1 MSEKLSRKE
10 LKRLKKEE
18 KQQAKIEKKELKEEH
33 KKVKKVASD
42 LLPFLNIADDGSIQ
56 TKYGYMEI
64 YQIDTKDLNS
74 LTSDEVNIHINE
86 HTTFL
91 RGYSDDI
98 KIICMSYPVNTEVQ
112 QKHLSNKIQNTDN
125 LIYIKFLNKKL
136 ERLKLLEKLR
146 TNKEFYFVL
155 YFENERDKREKEI
168 YIQRRANRA
177 MGIEPIDIDKKVK
190 ILYKL
195 NNQNSKI

>member
-1 MSEKLSRKE
+1 MGEKLSRKE

-18 KQQAKIEKKELKEEH
+18 KQQAKIEKKVLKEEH

-64 YQIDTKDLNS
+64 YQIATKDLNS
-74 LTSDEVNIHINE
+74 LTSDETNMHISE
-86 HTTFL
+86 LTTFL

-112 QKHLSNKIQNTDN
+112 QTHLSNKIQNTDN
-125 LIYIKFLNKKL
+125 DIYIKFLNKKL

-146 TNKEFYFVL
+146 TNKEFYLVL
-155 YFENERDKREKEI
+155 YFKNERDKREKEI
-168 YIQRRANRA
+168 YIQRKANRA
-177 MGIEPIDIDKKVK
+177 MGIEPIDINKKVK

>member
-1 MSEKLSRKE
+1 MGEKLSRKE

-64 YQIDTKDLNS
+64 YQIATKDLNS
-74 LTSDEVNIHINE
+74 LTSDETNMHISE
-86 HTTFL
+86 LTTFL

-112 QKHLSNKIQNTDN
+112 QTHLSNKIQNTDN
-125 LIYIKFLNKKL
+125 DIYIKFLNKKL

-146 TNKEFYFVL
+146 TNKEFYLVL
-155 YFENERDKREKEI
+155 YFKNERDKREKEI
-168 YIQRRANRA
+168 YIQRKANRA
-177 MGIEPIDIDKKVK
+177 MGIEPIDINKKVK

>member
-10 LKRLKKEE
+10 LKILKKEE

-64 YQIDTKDLNS
+64 YQIATKDLNS
-74 LTSDEVNIHINE
+74 LTSDETNMHISE
-86 HTTFL
+86 LTTFL

-112 QKHLSNKIQNTDN
+112 QTHLSNKIQNTDN
-125 LIYIKFLNKKL
+125 DIYIKFLNKKL

-146 TNKEFYFVL
+146 TNKEFYLVL
-155 YFENERDKREKEI
+155 YFKNERDKREKEI
-168 YIQRRANRA
+168 YIQRKANRA
-177 MGIEPIDIDKKVK
+177 MGIEPIDINKKVK

>member
-1 MSEKLSRKE
+1 MSEKLSKKE
-10 LKRLKKEE
+10 LKILKKEE

-64 YQIDTKDLNS
+64 YQIATKDLNS
-74 LTSDEVNIHINE
+74 LTSDETNMHISE
-86 HTTFL
+86 LTTFL

-112 QKHLSNKIQNTDN
+112 QTHLSNKIQNTDN
-125 LIYIKFLNKKL
+125 DIYIKFLNKKL

-146 TNKEFYFVL
+146 TNKEFYLVL
-155 YFENERDKREKEI
+155 YFKNERDKREKEI
-168 YIQRRANRA
+168 YIQRKGNRA
-177 MGIEPIDIDKKVK
+177 MGIEPIDINKKVK

>member
-1 MSEKLSRKE
+1 MGKLTKKE
-10 LKRLKKEE
+10 LKKLKKEE
-18 KQQAKIEKKELKEEH
+18 KQKIKIEKKELKEEH
-33 KKVKKVASD
+33 KKVKRVASD

-56 TKYGYMEI
+56 TKHGYMEI
-64 YQIDTKDLNS
+64 YQIATKDLNS
-74 LTSDEVNIHINE
+74 LTMDEVNIHIYE
-86 HTTFL
+86 LTTFL

-112 QKHLSNKIQNTDN
+112 QNHLLNKIQNTDN
-125 LIYIKFLNKKL
+125 KIYIKFLNKKL
-136 ERLKLLEKLR
+136 EQLKLLEKLR
-146 TNKEFYFVL
+146 TNKEFYLVL
-155 YFENERDKREKEI
+155 YFKNERDKREKDI
-168 YIQRRANRA
+168 YIQRKANRA

>member
-10 LKRLKKEE
+10 LKILKKEE

-64 YQIDTKDLNS
+64 YQIATKDLNS
-74 LTSDEVNIHINE
+74 LTSDETNMHISE
-86 HTTFL
+86 LTTFL

-112 QKHLSNKIQNTDN
+112 QTHLSNKIQNTDN
-125 LIYIKFLNKKL
+125 DIYIKFLNKKL

-146 TNKEFYFVL
+146 TNKEFYLVL
-155 YFENERDKREKEI
+155 YFKNERDKREKEI
-168 YIQRRANRA
+168 YIQRKANRA
-177 MGIEPIDIDKKVK
+177 MGIEPIDINKKK
-190 ILYKL
+190 KKLYKL

>member
-1 MSEKLSRKE
+1 MGEKLSRKE

-64 YQIDTKDLNS
+64 YQIATKDLNS
-74 LTSDEVNIHINE
+74 LTSDETNMHISE
-86 HTTFL
+86 LTTFL

-112 QKHLSNKIQNTDN
+112 QTHLSNKIQNTDN
-125 LIYIKFLNKKL
+125 DIYIKFLNKKL

-146 TNKEFYFVL
+146 TNKEFYLVL

>member
-64 YQIDTKDLNS
+64 YQIATKDLNS
-74 LTSDEVNIHINE
+74 LTSDETNMHISE
-86 HTTFL
+86 LTTFL
-91 RGYSDDI
+91 RGYSDDV

-125 LIYIKFLNKKL
+125 DIYIKFLNKKL

-146 TNKEFYFVL
+146 TNKEFYLVL

-168 YIQRRANRA
+168 YIQRRANRT

>member
-1 MSEKLSRKE
+1 MGEKFSRKE

-64 YQIDTKDLNS
+64 YQIATKDLNS
-74 LTSDEVNIHINE
+74 LTSDETNMHISE
-86 HTTFL
+86 LTTFL

-112 QKHLSNKIQNTDN
+112 QTHLSNKIQNTDN
-125 LIYIKFLNKKL
+125 DIYIKFLNKKL

-146 TNKEFYFVL
+146 TNKEFYLVL
-155 YFENERDKREKEI
+155 YFKNERDKREKEI
-168 YIQRRANRA
+168 YIQRKANRA
-177 MGIEPIDIDKKVK
+177 MGIEPIDINKKVK

>member
-10 LKRLKKEE
+10 LKILKKEE

-64 YQIDTKDLNS
+64 YQIATKDLNS
-74 LTSDEVNIHINE
+74 LTNDETNMHISE
-86 HTTFL
+86 LTTFL

-112 QKHLSNKIQNTDN
+112 QTHLSNKIQNTDN
-125 LIYIKFLNKKL
+125 DIYIKFLNKKL

-146 TNKEFYFVL
+146 TNKEFYLVL
-155 YFENERDKREKEI
+155 YFKNERDKREKEI
-168 YIQRRANRA
+168 YIQRKANRA
-177 MGIEPIDIDKKVK
+177 MGIEPIDINKKVK

>member
-64 YQIDTKDLNS
+64 YQIATKDLNS
-74 LTSDEVNIHINE
+74 LTSDETNMHISE
-86 HTTFL
+86 LTIFL

-112 QKHLSNKIQNTDN
+112 QTHLSNKIQNTDN
-125 LIYIKFLNKKL
+125 DIYIKFLNKKL

-146 TNKEFYFVL
+146 TNKEFYLVL
-155 YFENERDKREKEI
+155 YFKNERDKREKEI
-168 YIQRRANRA
+168 YIQRKANRA
-177 MGIEPIDIDKKVK
+177 MGIEPIDINKKVK

>member
-1 MSEKLSRKE
+1 MSEKLSKKE
-10 LKRLKKEE
+10 LKKLKKEE

-64 YQIDTKDLNS
+64 YQICTKDLNS
-74 LTSDEVNIHINE
+74 LTVDEVNMHIGE
-86 HTTFL
+86 LTTFL

-125 LIYIKFLNKKL
+125 EIYIKFLNKKL

-146 TNKEFYFVL
+146 TNKEFYLVL
-155 YFENERDKREKEI
+155 YFKNERDKREKEI
-168 YIQRRANRA
+168 YIQRKANRA

>member
-1 MSEKLSRKE
+1 MGEKLSRKE
-10 LKRLKKEE
+10 LKILKKEE

-33 KKVKKVASD
+33 KKVKRVASD
-42 LLPFLNIADDGSIQ
+42 LLPFLNIADDGSIE

-64 YQIDTKDLNS
+64 YQIATKDLNS
-74 LTSDEVNIHINE
+74 LTNDEFHMHISE
-86 HTTFL
+86 LTTFL

-98 KIICMSYPVNTEVQ
+98 KLICMSYPVNTDVQ
-112 QKHLSNKIQNTDN
+112 QKHLLKKIEDTDN
-125 LIYIKFLNKKL
+125 SIYIKFLNKKL
-136 ERLKLLEKLR
+136 EQLKQLEKLR
-146 TNKEFYFVL
+146 TNKEFYLVL

-168 YIQRRANRA
+168 YIQRGASRA

>member
-10 LKRLKKEE
+10 LKILKKEE

-64 YQIDTKDLNS
+64 YQISTKDLNS
-74 LTSDEVNIHINE
+74 LTSDETNMHISE
-86 HTTFL
+86 LTTFL

-112 QKHLSNKIQNTDN
+112 QAHLSNKIQNTDN
-125 LIYIKFLNKKL
+125 DIYIKFLNKKL

-146 TNKEFYFVL
+146 TNKEFYLVL